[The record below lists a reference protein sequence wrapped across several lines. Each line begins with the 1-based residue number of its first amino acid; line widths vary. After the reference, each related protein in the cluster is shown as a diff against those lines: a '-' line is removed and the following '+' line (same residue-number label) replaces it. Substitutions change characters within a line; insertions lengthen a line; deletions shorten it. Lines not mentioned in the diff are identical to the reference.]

1 MEKSSMQKWI
11 VLAVLL
17 VVAGGAYLYISQR
30 GADTIAGNAPSG
42 PPVLFQWESYMDPP
56 FLAEYVAARDET
68 PEVAIFADED
78 EAFAKMRAG
87 YKPDVMGPCYY
98 EYPRWQEAGL
108 LQPIDTSKLKNWN
121 KISPKL
127 RELPGINAGP
137 NEVWFVPHY
146 WGTTSIT
153 YRTDLAPE
161 YVGKESWDILF
172 DPKYKGRVAVL
183 EGVDDVIPFIAHMI
197 GIDAYSM
204 APGDWEKVQAKL
216 KELIPQ
222 LRFVSSDETTL
233 AQSLASG
240 EIVAAMSW
248 RVTYS
253 TLKSEGHPVAY
264 MNPPGG
270 TFTYVC
276 GLVVHKEA
284 KDLDK
289 ALAHNDSSLS
299 DEAAKYTLIEIGD
312 GPANTQGIAD
322 VEDEVYDDLGMP
334 RDSDTFLAGG
344 LFQQRLQNKDQI
356 VNIWTEIRAGL

>member
-1 MEKSSMQKWI
+1 MRKSI
-11 VLAVLL
+11 VVVAAL
-17 VVAGGAYLYISQR
+17 VVLGFAAYVFLAQR
-30 GADTIAGNAPSG
+30 GGETVATNAPSG
-42 PPVLFQWESYMDPP
+42 PPTLFQWESYMDPP
-56 FLAEYVAARDET
+56 FLAEYVAARNET

-108 LQPIDTSKLKNWN
+108 LQPIDVNKIPNWN
-121 KISPKL
+121 KISPTL
-127 RELPGINAGP
+127 RNLPGISAGP
-137 NEVWFVPHY
+137 NRVWFVPHY
-146 WGTTSIT
+146 WGNTSIT

-161 YVGKESWDILF
+161 YNGKESWDILF

-183 EGVDDVIPFIAHMI
+183 EGVDDVVPFIAHMI
-197 GIDAYSM
+197 GIDAYNM

-253 TLKSEGHPVAY
+253 TLRAEGHPVAY

-270 TFTYVC
+270 IFTYVC
-276 GLVVHKEA
+276 GLVIHKDA
-284 KDLDK
+284 KDVDK
-289 ALAHNDSSLS
+289 ALALIDSSLS
-299 DEAAKYTLIEIGD
+299 DEAAKYTLTEIGD
-312 GPANTQGIAD
+312 GPANTKGIAD
-322 VEDEVYDDLGMP
+322 VEDEVFDDLGVP
-334 RDSDTFLAGG
+334 RDADAFLSTG
-344 LFQQRLQNKDQI
+344 LFQQRLQNKDEI
-356 VNIWTEIRAGL
+356 VNAWTEIRAGL